1 MNWPDGEPEVV
12 KPCPVCQNNLR
23 LMDAVEFDVDAMST
37 EAIGRKK
44 PGKRNKKAC
53 ATLAG
58 PFRPSTKVTALLN
71 DLVQFSKGNP
81 HSVNYDPTSLDVQM
95 VDDQGNII
103 IDDSVVKTVV
113 LYDHTALFAASV
125 RTLTVMV
132 LARSGHRCWTGWKK
146 LWMVLVFA
154 TIVLMVP

>member
-1 MNWPDGEPEVV
+1 V
-12 KPCPVCQNNLR
+12 
-23 LMDAVEFDVDAMST
+23 DAVEFDVDVMST

-53 ATLAG
+53 TALAG

-71 DLVQFSKGNP
+71 DLVQFSKANP
-81 HSVNYDPTSLDVQM
+81 HSVNYDPTSLEVQM

-103 IDDSVVKTVV
+103 IDDSVTKTVV
-113 LYDHTALFAASV
+113 LYDHTALFAALV
-125 RTLTVMV
+125 RILTVIFF

-154 TIVLMVP
+154 TIALMVP